1 MTFVTQTTNRKTI
14 DQKRTINDDMSND
27 GNLFGI
33 DSLTLKR
40 HFDDDLLILHKT
52 TNDLISFI

>member
-27 GNLFGI
+27 GNVFGI

-40 HFDDDLLILHKT
+40 HFDDDLLIFHKT
-52 TNDLISFI
+52 TNDLI